1 MQIQTVNQEL
11 KQIESNHSHHQ
22 SDDEIFDDY
31 IEIIEESDIIE
42 SKAQKHFIEA
52 NTTSVTLQHL
62 KCDCTIPVFS
72 KDNECTVAHQ
82 EFIEAVSHCASQ
94 FFDGHSVK
102 EPEIRVSHVVKG
114 RIPEAI
120 GKSVKELQEH
130 EKTIYYERMAFAIT
144 IPSIS
149 ELVNGNRLSLTVGGV
164 RAYNHENLYSKKNV
178 EKFKVFIGFQN
189 LVCTNLCVST
199 DGYADEL
206 RVSHLGDLQK
216 KVLELFQTYNI
227 NTHLQDMNNMGK
239 YQLTEHQF
247 AQLIGKTKLYNY
259 LPQQQKRLLPLLDFN
274 DGQINTVARDY
285 YQDVSFCKEEDG
297 SINLW
302 KCYNLF
308 TGANK
313 SSYIDSFLNR
323 TVNAYSFTKG
333 IEKALQGD
341 EQYSWFLN

>member
-11 KQIESNHSHHQ
+11 KQIDSNHSHHQ
-22 SDDEIFDDY
+22 TDDEIFDDY

-42 SKAQKHFIEA
+42 SRAQKHFIEA
-52 NTTSVTLQHL
+52 NTTSVTLQNL

-82 EFIEAVSHCASQ
+82 EFIETVSHCASQ

-144 IPSIS
+144 IPSIT

-285 YQDVSFCKEEDG
+285 YQDASFCKEEDG

-341 EQYSWFLN
+341 EQYSWFLK

>member
-1 MQIQTVNQEL
+1 MELQVINPSKIQTTEDIFEEV
-11 KQIESNHSHHQ
+11 IEA
-22 SDDEIFDDY
+22 E
-31 IEIIEESDIIE
+31 EIIQQ
-42 SKAQKHFIEA
+42 QKHFIEA
-52 NTTSVTLQHL
+52 NTSSISLKHL
-62 KCDCTIPVFS
+62 KNDCTIPVFS
-72 KDNECTVAHQ
+72 KDNECTIAHQ
-82 EFIEAVSHCASQ
+82 EFIETVRESASQ
-94 FFDGHSVK
+94 FFNGHPIK
-102 EPEIRVSHVVKG
+102 EAEIRVSHVVKG

-120 GKSVKELQEH
+120 GKPAKDLLEH
-130 EKTIYYERMAFAIT
+130 EKTIYYERMAFMMT
-144 IPSIS
+144 IPSIT
-149 ELVNGNRLSLTVGGV
+149 EMVNGNRLSLSIGGV

-206 RVSHLGDLQK
+206 RVSHIGDLQK

-227 NTHLQDMNNMGK
+227 NSHLQDMNSLGK

-285 YQDVSFCKEEDG
+285 YQDARFCKEEDG

-313 SSYIDSFLNR
+313 SSYIDSFLSR
-323 TVNAYSFTKG
+323 TVNAYSFIKG

-341 EQYSWFLN
+341 SRYLWFLN

>member
-1 MQIQTVNQEL
+1 MELQVVNPIQKHT
-11 KQIESNHSHHQ
+11 
-22 SDDEIFDDY
+22 SDDSFE
-31 IEIIEESDIIE
+31 DIAEVVEATEDIQP
-42 SKAQKHFIEA
+42 SQQHFIEA
-52 NTTSVTLQHL
+52 NTSSVSLQHL
-62 KCDCTIPVFS
+62 KADCTIPVFS
-72 KDNECTVAHQ
+72 KDNECTIAHQ
-82 EFIEAVSHCASQ
+82 EFIETVRESASH
-94 FFDGHSVK
+94 FFNGHSIK
-102 EPEIRVSHVVKG
+102 APEIRVSHVVKG

-120 GKSVKELQEH
+120 GKPAKDLLEH
-130 EKTIYYERMAFAIT
+130 EKTIYYERMAFMMT
-144 IPSIS
+144 IPSIT
-149 ELVNGNRLSLTVGGV
+149 EDINGNRLSLTVGGV

-206 RVSHLGDLQK
+206 RVSYIGDLQK
-216 KVLELFQTYNI
+216 KVLELFQAYNI
-227 NTHLQDMNNMGK
+227 NTHLQDMNNLGK

-285 YQDVSFCKEEDG
+285 YQDGSFCKEDDG

-323 TVNAYSFTKG
+323 TVNAYSFAKG

-341 EQYSWFLN
+341 NRYQWFLS

>member
-1 MQIQTVNQEL
+1 MELQVVNPIQKHT
-11 KQIESNHSHHQ
+11 
-22 SDDEIFDDY
+22 SDDPFE
-31 IEIIEESDIIE
+31 DIAEVVEATEDILP
-42 SKAQKHFIEA
+42 SQQHFIEA
-52 NTTSVTLQHL
+52 NTSSVSLQHL
-62 KCDCTIPVFS
+62 KADCTIPVFS
-72 KDNECTVAHQ
+72 KDNECTIAHQ
-82 EFIEAVSHCASQ
+82 EFIETVKESASQ
-94 FFDGHSVK
+94 FFIGHSINA
-102 EPEIRVSHVVKG
+102 PEIRVSHVVKG

-120 GKSVKELQEH
+120 GKPAKDLLEH
-130 EKTIYYERMAFAIT
+130 EKTIYYERMAFMMT
-144 IPSIS
+144 IPSIT
-149 ELVNGNRLSLTVGGV
+149 EMVNGNRLSLTVGGV

-189 LVCTNLCVST
+189 LICTNLCVST

-206 RVSHLGDLQK
+206 RVSHIGDLQK
-216 KVLELFQTYNI
+216 KVLELFQAYNI
-227 NTHLQDMNNMGK
+227 NTHLQDMNNLGK

-259 LPQQQKRLLPLLDFN
+259 LPQQQKKLLPLLDFN

-285 YQDVSFCKEEDG
+285 YQDGSFCKEDDG

-323 TVNAYSFTKG
+323 TVNAYNFTKG
-333 IEKALQGD
+333 IEKALQGTK
-341 EQYSWFLN
+341 EYKWFLV

>member
-1 MQIQTVNQEL
+1 MQIKTINQEL
-11 KQIESNHSHHQ
+11 RLIESNHSLHQ
-22 SDDEIFDDY
+22 KADEIFDDY
-31 IEIIEESDIIE
+31 IEVIEETDIIK
-42 SKAQKHFIEA
+42 SKAPKHFIEA
-52 NTTSVTLQHL
+52 NTTSVTLEHL
-62 KCDCTIPVFS
+62 KSDCTIPVFS
-72 KDNECTVAHQ
+72 KDNECTMAHQ
-82 EFIEAVSHCASQ
+82 EFIEAVNYCVSK
-94 FFDGHSVK
+94 FFNGHRVK

-120 GKSVKELQEH
+120 GKSVKDLQEH
-130 EKTIYYERMAFAIT
+130 EKTIYYERMAFVLSIPTIT
-144 IPSIS
+144 

-189 LVCTNLCVST
+189 HVCTNLCVST
-199 DGYADEL
+199 DGFADEI
-206 RVSHLGDLQK
+206 RVSHIDDLQK
-216 KVLELFQTYNI
+216 KVLELFQAYNI
-227 NTHLQDMNNMGK
+227 NTHLQDMNNLGK
-239 YQLTEHQF
+239 HQLTEHQF

-259 LPQQQKRLLPLLDFN
+259 LPPQQKRLLPLLDFN

-285 YQDVSFCKEEDG
+285 YQDGSFCKDEDG

-302 KCYNLF
+302 NCYNLF

-333 IEKALQGD
+333 LEKALQGD
-341 EQYSWFLN
+341 EQYSWFLK